1 MHVKRLSLIIAVVLV
16 SMLTWWAARAWLVGV
31 SPFTDYVGMILPAV
45 MMIVLA
51 AVVGISWLL
60 LEHPLDR
67 WAAIL
72 ASWASFIIF
81 FSPDIWYL
89 SVLPVFAAFWY
100 VGSRRIRHDI
110 MEHTKVRIWS
120 GLDRGVRMVLLGV
133 YLMISL
139 GFFLLPIGRTADV
152 NLISKSVQGTVQSTY
167 DSQLVQAQL
176 NQLPRAQQ
184 TQVKQELTTQIDAQI
199 HQWLGP
205 LAPYLPPL
213 LAFGF
218 FLILWGFSFIFRE
231 LGLALAVPL
240 FMILK
245 STGFVTV
252 GEKDVKAEVITL

>member
-1 MHVKRLSLIIAVVLV
+1 MHVKRISLIVAVVVV
-16 SMLTWWAARAWLVGV
+16 SMLTWWAAHAWLTVF
-31 SPFTDYVGMILPAV
+31 SPFTDYVGMIWPAV

-51 AVVGISWLL
+51 AVVGIAWLL

-67 WAAIL
+67 VAAIL
-72 ASWASFIIF
+72 ASWATFVIF

-89 SVLPVFAAFWY
+89 SVLPVFVGFWY

-110 MEHTKVRIWS
+110 MDHTKIRVWS
-120 GLDRGVRMVLLGV
+120 GLDRGVRLVLLGV

-152 NLISKSVQGTVQSTY
+152 NLISQGIQGTVQSTY
-167 DSQLVQAQL
+167 NSDLVKSQLTQLPPALQAQ
-176 NQLPRAQQ
+176 
-184 TQVKQELTTQIDAQI
+184 VKSELTTQIDTQI

-205 LAPYLPPL
+205 VAPYLPPL

-240 FMILK
+240 FAVLK
-245 STGFVTV
+245 KTGFVTV
-252 GEKDVKAEVITL
+252 GEKDVKADVVTL